1 MMSKNNPII
10 TRAKPFLPILG
21 LFGLLG
27 AMAGGVTTN
36 VYQQRKAN
44 KKLNRIEKRVQQLAA
59 LAQLQEEN
67 QAPAILEMQKKFA
80 EIQDQ
85 YRQALAV
92 HGDKDKLLKELD
104 EKLKLASDFMMK
116 NAQLVQV
123 WMNYTEKLRKL
134 LKDNNIDPPEI
145 GDRE

>member
-44 KKLNRIEKRVQQLAA
+44 KKLNRIGKRVQQLAA

-67 QAPAILEMQKKFA
+67 QAPAMLEMQKKFS
-80 EIQDQ
+80 EIQDK

-134 LKDNNIDPPEI
+134 LADNNIPVPEI